1 MRLLEGGAG
10 SLEALSDRELARLCA
25 DADAAGWR
33 ELTARHE
40 RRVLLVL
47 LRAGVAEAELTD
59 LRQEVYAR
67 LLAQKGAALRTL
79 RAEREG
85 ALGAFLAQV
94 ALRVAIDHGRS
105 RGSRARREV
114 SEEEAR
120 DVASPSRPVDELVA
134 VQQGRERFARA
145 LLAAASG
152 QHAARDL
159 LVLRAHFSDGLN
171 PGEIAQMGTG
181 LTTKGIETLLR
192 RARMSIEA
200 ALGAGASREVKEK

>member
-1 MRLLEGGAG
+1 MRLLEGGTA
-10 SLEALSDRELARLCA
+10 SLKALSDRELARLCA

-47 LRAGVAEAELTD
+47 LRAGVADAELSD

-67 LLAQKGAALRTL
+67 LLAEKGAALRTL

-105 RGSRARREV
+105 RGARARREV
-114 SEEEAR
+114 GEEEAQE
-120 DVASPSRPVDELVA
+120 VASSGRPVDELVA
-134 VQQGRERFARA
+134 VQQGRERFSRA
-145 LLAAASG
+145 LLEVAQG
-152 QHAARDL
+152 PHAARDL
-159 LVLRAHFSDGLN
+159 LVLRAHFYDGLN
-171 PGEIAQMGTG
+171 PGEIARMGTG
-181 LTTKGIETLLR
+181 LTTKGIETLIR

-200 ALGAGASREVKEK
+200 ALVADARGEVKEK